1 MYLMGK
7 IVGENSK
14 KKEVL
19 NDEFRNGYAGA

>member
-7 IVGENSK
+7 ILGGKSK
-14 KKEVL
+14 EKEVL